1 MCLSFQDAFSTKL
14 SNRRYTEVLD
24 YFIVSGAEKDRFV
37 SWDIGVTTYSTVDR
51 TSSNFACAWSS
62 LDQNLAIE
70 NRFINFEEYWTM
82 ATNRDEAN
90 KNMLVEAGQ
99 VQDKTKEAIRRI
111 QKQAAETE
119 TLAALTLDE
128 LHNQGLQMVR
138 QVLSKIEWSRLLF
151 NPPVYS

>member
-1 MCLSFQDAFSTKL
+1 M
-14 SNRRYTEVLD
+14 
-24 YFIVSGAEKDRFV
+24 
-37 SWDIGVTTYSTVDR
+37 
-51 TSSNFACAWSS
+51 
-62 LDQNLAIE
+62 DQNSAIDK
-70 NRFINFEEYWTM
+70 YLTM

-99 VQDKTKEAIRRI
+99 VQDKTKDAIRRI

-138 QVLSKIEWSRLLF
+138 QVLSKIE
-151 NPPVYS
+151 